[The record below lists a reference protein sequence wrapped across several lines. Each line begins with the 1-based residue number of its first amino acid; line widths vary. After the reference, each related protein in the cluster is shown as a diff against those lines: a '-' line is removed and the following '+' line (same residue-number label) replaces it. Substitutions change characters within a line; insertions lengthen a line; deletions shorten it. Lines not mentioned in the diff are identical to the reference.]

1 MFDDKRPMRW
11 HSGLVS
17 FVWACVFV
25 LLPVG
30 ATFAA
35 GDGPDEDE
43 ITVKKNPQKPATV
56 VLPAPPKVV
65 HINPDVSRALAVIQQ
80 LREEIKGL
88 RNTVDLLT
96 FRLEKLE
103 RRQRDL
109 YNDLDDRLRR
119 QERASA
125 ELRPHKSTD
134 RENLPVTNQL
144 QTEKPTIV
152 PATDQLQTQ
161 TLTIA
166 PATDEPQTETL
177 TIVPG
182 TDEPQ
187 TETLTIVPAIDLKP
201 VTAVAASG
209 DQQTVVVPSTVAD
222 VSQDTTLLPS
232 SIVVGSVITSLAP
245 QPETSITDD
254 AQGAAITAPN
264 ASANQSLI
272 ASTGI
277 VTATEK
283 EAYDKAFSLLK
294 QSRYADAAIEFEKFL
309 REHSAGG
316 LKDDAWYWM
325 AEARYVMRE
334 FEKALNGYR
343 TIVTY
348 FPDSSRVP
356 AAMLKIGYIQY
367 DMAAYGE
374 ARQTLT
380 DLLQR
385 FAAHRVAVAAESRLK
400 KMEREGR

>member
-1 MFDDKRPMRW
+1 MFDDKRPKRW
-11 HSGLVS
+11 HSGLVG
-17 FVWACVFV
+17 FVWTCVFV

-30 ATFAA
+30 VTFAA

-43 ITVKKNPQKPATV
+43 ITVKKDPEKPATV
-56 VLPAPPKVV
+56 VLPAAPKVV

-125 ELRPHKSTD
+125 ELRPHKSTG

-152 PATDQLQTQ
+152 PATD
-161 TLTIA
+161 
-166 PATDEPQTETL
+166 
-177 TIVPG
+177 
-182 TDEPQ
+182 
-187 TETLTIVPAIDLKP
+187 LKP
-201 VTAVAASG
+201 VTAVAASE
-209 DQQTVVVPSTVAD
+209 DQQTVVVPSTVAG

-232 SIVVGSVITSLAP
+232 SIVVGSVITTLAP
-245 QPETSITDD
+245 QPETSTTDD
-254 AQGAAITAPN
+254 AQSAASTASN
-264 ASANQSLI
+264 ASVNQSLM
-272 ASTGI
+272 ANTGI

-294 QSRYADAAIEFEKFL
+294 QSRYADAALEFEKFL

-367 DMAAYGE
+367 EMAAYGE

-385 FAAHRVAVAAESRLK
+385 FAAHRVAVSAESRLK